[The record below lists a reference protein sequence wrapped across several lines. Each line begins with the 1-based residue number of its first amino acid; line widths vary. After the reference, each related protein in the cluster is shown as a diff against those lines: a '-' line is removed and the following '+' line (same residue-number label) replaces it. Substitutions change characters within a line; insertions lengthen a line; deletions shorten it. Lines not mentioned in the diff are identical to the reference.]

1 MQFLSDLLV
10 PGLVLW
16 LVLQVLYYRRLKAV
30 DGKEFERLGAPSL
43 YFAYSPRTNW
53 LLFGHLFAR
62 KFSTSEDL
70 MLRRLG
76 AVLLWFVVAYLV
88 AFVFVVGGSDILK

>member
-1 MQFLSDLLV
+1 MNLADLLV

-30 DGKEFERLGAPSL
+30 DGREFERLGAASL
-43 YFAYSPRTNW
+43 YFAYSPRANW

-62 KFSTSEDL
+62 KFSSSEDPL
-70 MLRRLG
+70 LRRLG
-76 AVLLWFVVAYLV
+76 SVLLWFIVAYLFTF
-88 AFVFVVGGSDILK
+88 ALVVGGSDILK